1 MSDIKIAAMTTLY
14 NPTNDNINNIFNYID
29 EVNKLYV
36 IDNTE
41 NKSNKDIIKTN
52 DKIEYISD
60 KTNYGIA
67 KAINIAAEKAI
78 KDGYKYLLTMDQ
90 DSKMTN
96 EILKQMKDFLKQ
108 TKIKNIGLISPYQ
121 DIDSNDEIPDE
132 ECTDVIEMMT
142 SGNIIDLEVYK
153 KIGGFK
159 DWLFIDCVDTEYC
172 MNLHAHGYKVLRLNK
187 IIMKHDLGELKVHKL
202 FNKEYPCYNHSPI
215 RRYYIV
221 RNNLYINEM
230 YKNHFP
236 EYCKHLIRV
245 QKGQVKR
252 IIAFENN
259 KIKKLK
265 MMLKGYFDFK
275 HGIKGKYKEGEK

>member
-1 MSDIKIAAMTTLY
+1 MSNIKIAAMTTLY
-14 NPTNDNINNIFNYID
+14 NPTKYNIDNIINYID
-29 EVNKLYV
+29 EVDKIYV
-36 IDNTE
+36 IDNTD
-41 NKSNKDIIKTN
+41 NKTN
-52 DKIEYISD
+52 KELMPNNKKIDYISD
-60 KTNYGIA
+60 NTNYGIA

-78 KDGYKYLLTMDQ
+78 NDGYKYLLTMDQ

-96 EILKQMKDFLKQ
+96 DILKQMKEFLKQ
-108 TKIKNIGLISPYQ
+108 TKIKKIGLISPYQ
-121 DIDSNDEIPDE
+121 DIGSDEEIPDE

-153 KIGGFK
+153 KVGGFK

-172 MNLHAHGYKVLRLNK
+172 MNLHVHGYKVLRLNRV
-187 IIMKHDLGELKVHKL
+187 IMKHDLGELKVHKL

-230 YKNHFP
+230 YNYYYP
-236 EYCKHLIRV
+236 DYCNHLIRV

-252 IIAFENN
+252 IIAFEKN

-265 MMLKGYFDFK
+265 MMLKGYLDFK
-275 HGIKGKYKEGEK
+275 HGIKGKYKEGGK